1 MYYFLIIN
9 LFSFTLMGLDKH
21 KAIKQRYRI
30 SELSFF
36 MLAVLGG
43 SVGILLAM
51 MIFHHKTKNL
61 YLFIYDKE
69 DIIKNPEAYQMAFY
83 RSYDKFGKNVKG
95 FIIKP

>member
-1 MYYFLIIN
+1 MDNGYSGIRADLYLASYDVTIE
-9 LFSFTLMGLDKH
+9 
-21 KAIKQRYRI
+21 IKCTRESM
-30 SELSFF
+30 SEKQITEE
-36 MLAVLGG
+36 LG
-43 SVGILLAM
+43 ADA
-51 MIFHHKTKNL
+51 FNKKKKNL

>member
-43 SVGILLAM
+43 SIGILLAM
-51 MIFHHKTKNL
+51 MIFHHKTKKMNFVL
-61 YLFIYDKE
+61 GIPLILVIQVILMK
-69 DIIKNPEAYQMAFY
+69 II
-83 RSYDKFGKNVKG
+83 
-95 FIIKP
+95 

>member
-43 SVGILLAM
+43 SIGILLAM
-51 MIFHHKTKNL
+51 MIFHHKTKKLNFVL
-61 YLFIYDKE
+61 GIPLILVIQVILMK
-69 DIIKNPEAYQMAFY
+69 II
-83 RSYDKFGKNVKG
+83 
-95 FIIKP
+95 

>member
-1 MYYFLIIN
+1 
-9 LFSFTLMGLDKH
+9 MGLDKH

-51 MIFHHKTKNL
+51 MIFHHKTKKLNFVL
-61 YLFIYDKE
+61 GIPLILVIQVILMK
-69 DIIKNPEAYQMAFY
+69 II
-83 RSYDKFGKNVKG
+83 
-95 FIIKP
+95 

>member
-51 MIFHHKTKNL
+51 MIFHHKTKKLNFVL
-61 YLFIYDKE
+61 GIPLILVIQVILMK
-69 DIIKNPEAYQMAFY
+69 II
-83 RSYDKFGKNVKG
+83 
-95 FIIKP
+95 